1 MLPTVT
7 AISPWPRLRRD
18 RGMPQVS
25 WIWWVWRVWWWD
37 HRLSC
42 RSPAWPSLFSK
53 CDLPTPLFP
62 TKMLV
67 PSQRRGSIWINL
79 DQVLHRHFHPPSSTF
94 TIWVQEMSIWRP
106 QRSALKSSTP
116 WPSNALTKSTCTW
129 TAHELHM
136 NCTWT
141 AHELH
146 KLKSPLKKRLVTD
159 PLIDWQATFN
169 LGHILSQTC
178 SLTSTPTDSHC

>member
-7 AISPWPRLRRD
+7 AISPYHGFEGTGWD

-25 WIWWVWRVWWWD
+25 WSLVMGSQIVSFTCLAQSVQQV
-37 HRLSC
+37 RLAHATISHQNAC
-42 RSPAWPSLFSK
+42 AFAATWIHLDQF
-53 CDLPTPLFP
+53 
-62 TKMLV
+62 
-67 PSQRRGSIWINL
+67 GSIWIKFYTATFIH
-79 DQVLHRHFHPPSSTF
+79 LHPLSLFEYKK
-94 TIWVQEMSIWRP
+94 ISIWRP

-116 WPSNALTKSTCTW
+116 WPSNALTKST
-129 TAHELHM
+129 
-136 NCTWT
+136 CTWT